1 MQIASTIYDHQLS
14 GGLLTHA
21 RFGVVTGTRSTAV
34 SYRKPAG
41 RVNGVPSFVFW
52 ATSLIL
58 HVCALWLFMPVSWFP
73 HPPVEQ
79 KVIPARLVS
88 LGAMSASELS
98 PPPPPPLSKSKP
110 LPGARPHFMPAL
122 AAVPAPSV
130 VVPLPRF
137 IVTSAPASRWVLLLP
152 PKLVDPMEAL
162 ELPPLPIRPQSRPLP
177 GARPHFMPALA
188 STPVPPVTVPLPRA
202 VEASATASSW
212 GLWVPTKLAGA
223 GNVASGSPDD
233 AADSSGMLAAAGSQD
248 GASGSNGSA
257 SGAQGGVSGSQGDAS
272 GSHGGASNGTGGSF
286 ALPAYRQTPLPA
298 YPFLAKARG
307 WEGVTLLRVE
317 VLTDGRVGRVELVAS
332 SGHAELDESAIRAV
346 HGWRFEPAMR
356 GDTAIASFIQVPIR
370 FKLNRSGA

>member
-1 MQIASTIYDHQLS
+1 MQIASTIYEHQLS
-14 GGLLTHA
+14 GGLVTHA
-21 RFGVVTGTRSTAV
+21 RFGVVTGARSTAV

-79 KVIPARLVS
+79 KVITARLVS

-98 PPPPPPLSKSKP
+98 PPPPPPPLSKSKP
-110 LPGARPHFMPAL
+110 LLGARPHFMPAL
-122 AAVPAPSV
+122 AAAPAPSV

-137 IVTSAPASRWVLLLP
+137 IVTSAAVSRWVLLLP

-188 STPVPPVTVPLPRA
+188 STPAPPIAVPLPQA
-202 VEASATASSW
+202 VAASATASSW
-212 GLWVPTKLAGA
+212 GLWVPSKLAGA
-223 GNVASGSPDD
+223 GNVASSSRDD
-233 AADSSGMLAAAGSQD
+233 ATDSSGMLAAAGS
-248 GASGSNGSA
+248 
-257 SGAQGGVSGSQGDAS
+257 QGGVSGSQGDAS
-272 GSHGGASNGTGGSF
+272 GSHGGISNGTGGSF